1 MPFWQYQRDARQL
14 DRNYSIVRS
23 DGQTVKLR
31 LDFPGEG
38 LADLPELMLSIT
50 SVPLA
55 RRVSAAILE
64 LTATRASAALSQEGL
79 FVRGLNATVL
89 GIIGLIALAL
99 FYDFG
104 TLSPCGILRETVRKR
119 DGLAAILPD
128 SIVDLGLAAQY
139 GELSPSRCV
148 AILMNDLKSVTTA
161 QATLP
166 PPSPAPRSPA
176 PQAKVTAQD
185 PVQWAMQVTV
195 QTEKECRAKRIRGEL
210 ASLRGFCRMF

>member
-1 MPFWQYQRDARQL
+1 M
-14 DRNYSIVRS
+14 
-23 DGQTVKLR
+23 
-31 LDFPGEG
+31 
-38 LADLPELMLSIT
+38 
-50 SVPLA
+50 
-55 RRVSAAILE
+55 
-64 LTATRASAALSQEGL
+64 
-79 FVRGLNATVL
+79 RGLNATVL

-148 AILMNDLKSVTTA
+148 AILMNDLKPVTTA
-161 QATLP
+161 QATL

-195 QTEKECRAKRIRGEL
+195 KAENECRAKRVRGEL
-210 ASLRGFCRMF
+210 PSYAASAECSNPTMLAAFKEARYRYMDLIQFFAAKRLELAKQIDIGQLTEQQAQAETTQVYQAMIATERQRDQLARNGR

>member
-1 MPFWQYQRDARQL
+1 M
-14 DRNYSIVRS
+14 
-23 DGQTVKLR
+23 
-31 LDFPGEG
+31 
-38 LADLPELMLSIT
+38 
-50 SVPLA
+50 
-55 RRVSAAILE
+55 
-64 LTATRASAALSQEGL
+64 
-79 FVRGLNATVL
+79 RGLNATVL

-210 ASLRGFCRMF
+210 PSYAASAECSNPTMLTAFKEARYRYMDLIQFFAAKRLELAKKIDNGQLTEQQSQAETTRVYQAMIVTERQRDQLAQTGR